1 MLTNNNVEIDRLIT
15 KEGVVIRQIANRDA
29 ELLFPDGV
37 RATFSKENLEWI
49 VTNNKGMQRA
59 LKNGVFRDLKKIPCA
74 KETDSET
81 GARMM
86 IREDEVI
93 TVTYKDGSLF
103 C

>member
-1 MLTNNNVEIDRLIT
+1 MANKNGEIDRLIT
-15 KEGVVIRQIANRDA
+15 KEGVVIRQLANRDA

-37 RATFSKENLEWI
+37 RATFSKQNLEWI

>member
-1 MLTNNNVEIDRLIT
+1 MLTNNNVEVDRLIT

>member
-1 MLTNNNVEIDRLIT
+1 LLTNNNVEIDRLIT

>member
-1 MLTNNNVEIDRLIT
+1 M
-15 KEGVVIRQIANRDA
+15 ANRDA

-37 RATFSKENLEWI
+37 RATFSRQNLEWI

-59 LKNGVFRDLKKIPCA
+59 LKDGVFRDLKKIPCA

-86 IREDEVI
+86 IREDQVI

-103 C
+103 CQHQDGTKMHTNA